1 LRFTVFDLVWTRL
14 SVNVPQYGPITSACG
29 INDAG
34 QIVGY
39 FNDASG
45 SHGFLEITVSL

>member
-1 LRFTVFDLVWTRL
+1 MDPPLRKCPAVRPD
-14 SVNVPQYGPITSACG
+14 TSACG
-29 INDAG
+29 INDAA